1 MNFFRCPAYYN
12 LPPQC
17 TLTKKTGECC
27 LQPVCNFN
35 PQYQTQTGQKV
46 TNVNGVS
53 EYLSIDIYWR
63 KLHVFKI
70 IQHIQIIS
78 VFKIHV
84 RKSYI
89 IQQCIPTK
97 NNGIRNEDNK
107 NSNHFS
113 PFSADMCVY
122 AGKNYYQGQTW
133 SVGCE
138 YDCQCVDAGAG
149 MWSCQSK

>member
-1 MNFFRCPAYYN
+1 MRLWLHLWWCQHRKIQLLQQVRVYTYTRSSTYTHTYGYLPSNTPDNRYKNDFFFRCPAYYN

-84 RKSYI
+84 WKSYI

-97 NNGIRNEDNK
+97 NNGIRN
-107 NSNHFS
+107 
-113 PFSADMCVY
+113 
-122 AGKNYYQGQTW
+122 
-133 SVGCE
+133 
-138 YDCQCVDAGAG
+138 
-149 MWSCQSK
+149 